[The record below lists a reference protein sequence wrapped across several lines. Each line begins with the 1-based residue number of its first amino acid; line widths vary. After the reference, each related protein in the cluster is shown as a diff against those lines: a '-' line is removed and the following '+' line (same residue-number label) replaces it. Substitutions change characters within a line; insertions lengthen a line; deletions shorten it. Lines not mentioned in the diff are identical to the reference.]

1 MPFSELSWI
10 DFLKAKVKKSS
21 DVLTGIGDDCAL
33 VKIKSKKA
41 LLKSDLFI
49 EGIHFRLKETPFKTI
64 GLRAVGRVLS
74 DFAACGGTP
83 KFIGISIGISPAV
96 SEKNIKEIL
105 KGVTCLCRK
114 YNFSLV
120 GGDTAF
126 TDKLFLD
133 VWAIGTC
140 DKFIRRNTAKE
151 GDYIFVTGKLGRRKF
166 NESFTPRLIEAGYLV
181 RNFKINS
188 MIDISDGFALDLY
201 RILKESGKGALLY
214 KKNMPI
220 DKISD
225 LYRGEDYELIFTVSG
240 DEKKIDLLKSK
251 FYLVGTIKSSQSG
264 YRMSDGKRS
273 YNVDVKGYMHF

>member
-1 MPFSELSWI
+1 
-10 DFLKAKVKKSS
+10 
-21 DVLTGIGDDCAL
+21 
-33 VKIKSKKA
+33 
-41 LLKSDLFI
+41 
-49 EGIHFRLKETPFKTI
+49 
-64 GLRAVGRVLS
+64 
-74 DFAACGGTP
+74 
-83 KFIGISIGISPAV
+83 
-96 SEKNIKEIL
+96 
-105 KGVTCLCRK
+105 
-114 YNFSLV
+114 
-120 GGDTAF
+120 
-126 TDKLFLD
+126 
-133 VWAIGTC
+133 
-140 DKFIRRNTAKE
+140 
-151 GDYIFVTGKLGRRKF
+151 
-166 NESFTPRLIEAGYLV
+166 
-181 RNFKINS
+181 